1 MPGKVKVTPHM
12 RNTASGG
19 RTHVR
24 GQNRAA
30 PKTKQPNAKQPNAK
44 QPKAKQPKA
53 KPIKTKK

>member
-1 MPGKVKVTPHM
+1 MPGKVKVAPHM

-24 GQNRAA
+24 GQNRAP
-30 PKTKQPNAKQPNAK
+30 PKAK